1 MDFALNLSDWGYI
14 GLFIA
19 TFLAGSILPFSSEI
33 VLTAVLAAGLD
44 PWICIFTAT
53 AGNWLGG
60 ITCYFIGRMGKMQ
73 WIEKYL
79 RIKPEKLEKTQKF
92 LQGKGALMAFFVFVP
107 VVGDLIVV
115 AFGLMRANMFLVF
128 TAMLLGKFV
137 RFVIWMEITMGV
149 IKLL

>member
-33 VLTAVLAAGLD
+33 VLTAVLAAGLN